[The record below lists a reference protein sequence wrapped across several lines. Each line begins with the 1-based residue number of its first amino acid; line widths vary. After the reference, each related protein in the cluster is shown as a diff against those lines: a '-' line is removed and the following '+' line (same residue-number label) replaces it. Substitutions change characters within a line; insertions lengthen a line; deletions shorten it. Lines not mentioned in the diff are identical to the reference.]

1 MRSFIFTLALATVLT
16 ATGCLKNSPVN
27 DLLGPSSDKVAAAPM
42 AQVSDFVTTY
52 KENSVK
58 ANKDYAGKW
67 VKITGKIAAISKM
80 KSIVDGRTYYLVDLN
95 DKDGKVS
102 ERIVCRFNFNKQDEV
117 AELKQGSI
125 VVFYGRIDDLN
136 NIIHK
141 DQHLP
146 MIIDSQIVH

>member
-1 MRSFIFTLALATVLT
+1 MRSLVFTFALATVLIT
-16 ATGCLKNSPVN
+16 TGCLKNSPIN

-58 ANKDYAGKW
+58 ANKEYAGRW
-67 VKITGKIAAISKM
+67 VKITGKVAAISKI
-80 KSIVDGRTYYLVDLN
+80 KGIIDGRIYYLVDLN

-125 VVFYGRIDDLN
+125 VVFYGRIDDLS
-136 NIIHK
+136 NITHK